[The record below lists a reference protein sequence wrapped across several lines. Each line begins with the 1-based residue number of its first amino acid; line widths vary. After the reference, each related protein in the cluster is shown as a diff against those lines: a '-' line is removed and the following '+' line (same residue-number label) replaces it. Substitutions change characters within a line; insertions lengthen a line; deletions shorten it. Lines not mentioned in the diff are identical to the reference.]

1 MTRRIAST
9 VLVAPHIRV
18 FHWIFIGFAAWL
30 LAIAP
35 QLEATQAQSAST
47 APAAAGAK
55 IWIGQ
60 TAQIEQGLKT
70 AEIARIEDIGTG
82 VTRPR
87 RAYLKSDGLFE
98 SFTWKP
104 LKPGVRRG
112 YFESYKSEIAAYELD
127 KLLDLNMV
135 PPVVEREMDGELGA
149 AVMWVSPTTSVKQM
163 GGRLSAG
170 RVPGHE
176 VRRMVLFDNLIG
188 NPDRNAGNIL
198 VDGARNIILIDH
210 SRAFVSKKNLQTKV
224 ERVDEKLWAAIQ
236 ALTPEALRET
246 LGPLVG
252 EDAVNAMLERRTR
265 IQAEVDKLL
274 AKQSRALVIIAENQ

>member
-9 VLVAPHIRV
+9 VLVAPHIRI

-87 RAYLKSDGLFE
+87 RAYLK
-98 SFTWKP
+98 
-104 LKPGVRRG
+104 
-112 YFESYKSEIAAYELD
+112 
-127 KLLDLNMV
+127 
-135 PPVVEREMDGELGA
+135 
-149 AVMWVSPTTSVKQM
+149 KQM

-252 EDAVNAMLERRTR
+252 EDAMNAMLERRTR

>member
-1 MTRRIAST
+1 MRCTATNMRT
-9 VLVAPHIRV
+9 C
-18 FHWIFIGFAAWL
+18 HWMSIGLAAWL

-35 QLEATQAQSAST
+35 QREAIQAQPVRA
-47 APAAAGAK
+47 APAATGAK
-55 IWIGQ
+55 TWIGQ
-60 TAQIEQGLKT
+60 IGRIEQDLKA
-70 AEIARIEDIGTG
+70 AEIVRFEDIGTG
-82 VTRPR
+82 VTQPR
-87 RAYLKSDGLFE
+87 RAYMKPESLLE

-104 LKPGVRRG
+104 LKPGMRRG

-127 KLLDLNMV
+127 KLLALNMV
-135 PPVVEREMDGELGA
+135 PPVVEREIDGELGA

-163 GGRLSAG
+163 GGRLSPG

-176 VRRMVLFDNLIG
+176 VRRMLLFDNLIG

-236 ALTPEALRET
+236 ALTPEVLRRT
-246 LGPLVG
+246 LSPLIG
-252 EDAVNAMLERRTR
+252 DDAVNAMIERRTR
-265 IQAEVDKLL
+265 IQAEVDKLV
-274 AKQSRALVIIAENQ
+274 ARKGRALVIVPEDS

>member
-1 MTRRIAST
+1 MRALQCLS
-9 VLVAPHIRV
+9 VGLVA
-18 FHWIFIGFAAWL
+18 GL
-30 LAIAP
+30 LVIAP
-35 QLEATQAQSAST
+35 QREGIRAQVAIGAPVPASAKT
-47 APAAAGAK
+47 
-55 IWIGQ
+55 WIGQ
-60 TAQIEQGLKT
+60 TTRIEQGLKT
-70 AEIARIEDIGTG
+70 AEIARLEDIGTG

-87 RAYLKSDGLFE
+87 RAFLKSENLFD
-98 SFTWKP
+98 SFVWKP
-104 LKPGVRRG
+104 LKPGVTRG

-127 KLLDLNMV
+127 KLLGLNMV
-135 PPVVEREMDGELGA
+135 PPVVEREMNGEMGA

-198 VDGARNIILIDH
+198 VDDARNVILIDH
-210 SRAFVSKKNLQTKV
+210 SRAFVTKKNLQTKV
-224 ERVDEKLWAAIQ
+224 ERVDEKLWTAIQ
-236 ALTPEALRET
+236 ALTPEALRST

-252 EDAVNAMLERRTR
+252 DEAVNAMLERRTR

-274 AKQSRALVIIAENQ
+274 AKKSRPLVIVAEDR

>member
-9 VLVAPHIRV
+9 VLVAPHIRI

-127 KLLDLNMV
+127 KLLGLNMV

-149 AVMWVSPTTSVKQM
+149 AVMWVSPTTS
-163 GGRLSAG
+163 
-170 RVPGHE
+170 
-176 VRRMVLFDNLIG
+176 
-188 NPDRNAGNIL
+188 
-198 VDGARNIILIDH
+198 
-210 SRAFVSKKNLQTKV
+210 
-224 ERVDEKLWAAIQ
+224 VDEKLWAAIQ

-274 AKQSRALVIIAENQ
+274 AKRSRALVIIAEDR